1 MAWTSLPGRDRALD
15 GIEKADELLMGMALH
30 TAAED
35 TAIERVEG
43 GKQGGCTVA
52 LIIMGHGAAAAGF
65 DRQTGLGSVE
75 RLDLGFLID
84 RQNHGMRRRVHI
96 EADNVFDLL
105 GEGGIVGTLE
115 RADAMR
121 LEVVCLPNA
130 LHRAQRQADRLGHRS
145 AGPVGRFAG
154 RLAAGERQ
162 HLGHCR
168 GRHWLFPRR
177 PGLVAQQ
184 TVHSGIGVA
193 PLPAP
198 HRRTA
203 DAGVVRHLKLAPEYW
218 RRWARW
224 PATPSEFAAN
234 LFPAQE
240 YVPLRSDSY
249 LSGIAELLNA
259 APFGV

>member
-1 MAWTSLPGRDRALD
+1 MS
-15 GIEKADELLMGMALH
+15 
-30 TAAED
+30 
-35 TAIERVEG
+35 
-43 GKQGGCTVA
+43 
-52 LIIMGHGAAAAGF
+52 HGAAAAGF
-65 DRQTGLGSVE
+65 DRQTGLSSVE

-130 LHRAQRQADRLGHRS
+130 LHRAQRQADRLSHRS

-154 RLAAGERQ
+154 RLAAGECQ
-162 HLGHCR
+162 YLGHGR

-184 TVHSGIGVA
+184 TVHPGIGVA

-203 DAGVVRHLKLAPEYW
+203 DGGAAGHLKHRQPI
-218 RRWARW
+218 RREQNDLGALDVLQRPVPIVNDCRQAGAILRADYDAKLLGHARRIAH
-224 PATPSEFAAN
+224 PARLMN
-234 LFPAQE
+234 
-240 YVPLRSDSY
+240 RSFVS
-249 LSGIAELLNA
+249 
-259 APFGV
+259 VH